1 MTDTLEQAK
10 RTAEQWSL
18 GQTSASYE
26 SGLAGAGAISTGKGD
41 HGGVSYGSYQFST
54 VTGTLQEYLQQST
67 CGSQFDGLTPVTPK
81 FDAKW
86 RELART
92 DPGFGQDQHDFV
104 GRSHYGAQVA
114 ALKADGLDLSDRG
127 MAVQDAVWSTAVQFR
142 NLTPRIFNKGLA
154 EKFGTHYELAKLS
167 DKDIVDAVQDY
178 KSAHV
183 ATLFSHSPK
192 LHDALKARFS
202 SEKIALEHL
211 ADTDAVLKAHGV
223 TVAHP
228 SLERALDW
236 VQHSASSREPHAILR
251 TGSKGPEVANVQ
263 RELAALG
270 YQHHGHPLKADGDF
284 GPTTRGA
291 VEDFQR
297 KHGLGVDGKVGND
310 TADALKQATLQQSA
324 LTALTLD
331 HPEHPGHP
339 IYQQALA
346 GIGQLDQAQGRAT
359 DFRSY
364 NLSGALALAARKEG
378 LERIDQVILSEDAS
392 RAIAVQGDIRSPL
405 RRFADV
411 DVVSGVSTPLAQSST
426 DWSQF
431 QAPGRQNVHALTPL
445 MQSADVQVAQP
456 SPQR

>member
-10 RTAEQWSL
+10 HTAERWSL

-26 SGLAGAGAISTGKGD
+26 SGSAGAGAISTGKGD

-54 VTGTLQEYLQQST
+54 VTGTLREYLQQST
-67 CGSQFDGLTPVTPK
+67 YGAQFDGLTPVTPQ

-92 DPGFGQDQHDFV
+92 DPGFAQDQHDFV

-142 NLTPRIFNKGLA
+142 NLTPSIFNKGLS
-154 EKFGTHYELAKLS
+154 EKFGDHYELAKLS

-183 ATLFSHSPK
+183 ATLFSHSPT

-202 SEKIALEHL
+202 SEKTALEQL
-211 ADTDAVLKAHGV
+211 ADTDAVLKAQGV

-228 SLERALDW
+228 SLDRALDST
-236 VQHSASSREPHAILR
+236 QHVASSGSHAVLR
-251 TGSKGPEVANVQ
+251 MGSKGPEVANVQ

-270 YQHHGHPLKADGDF
+270 YQHRGHPLNDDGDF

-297 KHGLGVDGKVGND
+297 KHGLDVDGKVGHD
-310 TADALKQATLQQSA
+310 TAEALKHATLQQSA
-324 LTALTLD
+324 LNAMTID
-331 HPEHPGHP
+331 HPQHPGHP
-339 IYQQALA
+339 MFQQALA
-346 GIGQLDQAQGRAT
+346 CVGKLDEAQGRAT
-359 DFRSY
+359 DFQSY
-364 NLSGALALAARKEG
+364 NLSGVLAVAARREG
-378 LERIDQVILSEDAS
+378 LARIDHVVLSDDAT
-392 RAIAVQGDIRSPL
+392 RAIAVQGDLRSPL
-405 RRFADV
+405 RRLADV
-411 DVVSGVSTPLAQSST
+411 DVVGGVNTSLAQSST
-426 DWSQF
+426 DWSQIQVPGMQNM
-431 QAPGRQNVHALTPL
+431 QAPSPL
-445 MQSADVQVAQP
+445 IQTVDAQVAQP
-456 SPQR
+456 SMQR

>member
-10 RTAEQWSL
+10 QTAEHWSL

-26 SGLAGAGAISTGKGD
+26 SGSAGPGAISTGKGD
-41 HGGVSYGSYQFST
+41 HGGVSYGSYQFSS
-54 VTGTLQEYLQQST
+54 VTGTLREYLQQST
-67 CGSQFDGLTPVTPK
+67 YGAQFDGLAPVTPQ

-86 RELART
+86 RDLAHT
-92 DPGFGQDQHDFV
+92 DPGFGQDQHDFI

-114 ALKADGLDLSDRG
+114 ALKADGLDLSNRG

-142 NLTPRIFNKGLA
+142 NLTPGIFNKGLS
-154 EKFGTHYELAKLS
+154 EKFGDHYDLAKLS

-183 ATLFSHSPK
+183 ATLFSHSPD
-192 LHDALKARFS
+192 LHDALKTRFTN
-202 SEKIALEHL
+202 EKAALERL
-211 ADTDAVLKAHGV
+211 ADADAVLKANGV
-223 TVAHP
+223 SVAHP
-228 SLERALDW
+228 SVQRALDSA
-236 VQHSASSREPHAILR
+236 QHAQSDIRPHEVLR
-251 TGSKGPEVANVQ
+251 AGSKGENVASLQ
-263 RELAALG
+263 RELAGLG
-270 YQHHGHPLKADGDF
+270 YQQGHHSLRADGDF
-284 GPTTRGA
+284 GPATRSA
-291 VEDFQR
+291 VEAFQHAHSL
-297 KHGLGVDGKVGND
+297 KADGIVGPA
-310 TADALKQATLQQSA
+310 TAEALKHANLQQSA

-331 HPEHPGHP
+331 QSQHPGHP
-339 IYQQALA
+339 MFQQALA
-346 GIGQLDQAQGRAT
+346 GIGQLDQAQGRAP

-426 DWSQF
+426 DWSHFQVPGMQHM
-431 QAPGRQNVHALTPL
+431 QAPTPL

-456 SPQR
+456 SMQR

>member
-18 GQTSASYE
+18 GQTSANYE
-26 SGLAGAGAISTGKGD
+26 SGMAGTGAISTGKGD

-54 VTGTLQEYLQQST
+54 VTGTLHEYLQQSNY
-67 CGSQFDGLTPVTPK
+67 GSQFDGLTPVTPK
-81 FDAKW
+81 FDATW

-92 DPGFGQDQHDFV
+92 DPGFGKDQHDFV

-114 ALKADGLDLSDRG
+114 ALKASGLDLADRG

-142 NLTPRIFNKGLA
+142 NLTPGIFNKGMA
-154 EKFGTHYELAKLS
+154 EKFGPSYELAKLS

-228 SLERALDW
+228 SLDRALDS
-236 VQHSASSREPHAILR
+236 VQHGASNRDPHAILR

-270 YQHHGHPLKADGDF
+270 YQHHGHPLKDDGDF

-310 TADALKQATLQQSA
+310 TAEALKQATLQQSA

-331 HPEHPGHP
+331 HPQHPGHP
-339 IYQQALA
+339 IYQ
-346 GIGQLDQAQGRAT
+346 
-359 DFRSY
+359 
-364 NLSGALALAARKEG
+364 
-378 LERIDQVILSEDAS
+378 
-392 RAIAVQGDIRSPL
+392 
-405 RRFADV
+405 
-411 DVVSGVSTPLAQSST
+411 
-426 DWSQF
+426 
-431 QAPGRQNVHALTPL
+431 
-445 MQSADVQVAQP
+445 
-456 SPQR
+456 